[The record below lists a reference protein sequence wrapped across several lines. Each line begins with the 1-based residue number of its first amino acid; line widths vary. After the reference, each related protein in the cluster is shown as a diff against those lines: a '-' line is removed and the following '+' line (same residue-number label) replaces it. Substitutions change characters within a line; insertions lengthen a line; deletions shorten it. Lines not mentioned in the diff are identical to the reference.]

1 MKALSIRQPW
11 AWLII
16 RPDLTTPEQRAAAL
30 AAGHIKT
37 IENRNWAT
45 KRRGTTLIHA
55 AKGMTKA
62 DYHDAAVFAYGLGVK
77 VPPPDRLDR
86 GGIIGS
92 ADIADCVD
100 RSDSSWFLGRYG
112 FVLANAK
119 PLPFREFKGALG
131 FFDVADGEE
140 G

>member
-45 KRRGTTLIHA
+45 NRR
-55 AKGMTKA
+55 
-62 DYHDAAVFAYGLGVK
+62 
-77 VPPPDRLDR
+77 
-86 GGIIGS
+86 
-92 ADIADCVD
+92 
-100 RSDSSWFLGRYG
+100 G

-131 FFDVADGEE
+131 FFDVPDEE
-140 G
+140 GR